1 MQQQTGSLNGCRSN
15 PWPLASEIQRAARHD
30 LKLAPAYGE

>member
-1 MQQQTGSLNGCRSN
+1 MQQQSGSLNGCTANS
-15 PWPLASEIQRAARHD
+15 WPLDDEIARAARHD